1 MFKKSFHFSHPT
13 TFAIL
18 SINFPIL
25 NSSELSQL
33 AKKTIFKSTK
43 SNYFSN
49 SLTYHGYRYFRQ
61 PNQKETNSY
70 SKTNKTGYHVIE
82 ILKDLYPKPQEQ
94 KNYIYTNR
102 IIYSVALTEN
112 EIKQASQS
120 FRRITNAGVASSFCF
135 AAGLISIYVHPIFV
149 LFPIWVLWNNYR
161 AKSEIGNN
169 HVIMIEL
176 LEADRIKFKFC
187 WGKELI
193 FKIREFHTNQ
203 EDDRKMLSYGGN
215 IYVEAGYIVDKNDK
229 VIQKLILLNDPS
241 RILIENV
248 SLFKDIML
256 SNSQEILKYQYM
268 GRK

>member
-1 MFKKSFHFSHPT
+1 MLQKSFNFSHPA
-13 TFAIL
+13 TFAIF
-18 SINFPIL
+18 SINFPML
-25 NSSELSQL
+25 KSSKLFQL
-33 AKKTIFKSTK
+33 ANNTIFKSTK
-43 SNYFSN
+43 SNYLSN

-61 PNQKETNSY
+61 QNQKETNY
-70 SKTNKTGYHVIE
+70 HSKTNKTGYHVIE
-82 ILKDLYPKPQEQ
+82 ILKDLYPKPGEQ
-94 KNYIYTNR
+94 KNYTYTNR

-120 FRRITNAGVASSFCF
+120 FRRITNAGVAFSFCF
-135 AAGLISIYVHPIFV
+135 AAGLISIYVHPVFI
-149 LFPIWVLWNNYR
+149 LFPIWVLWNNYH
-161 AKSEIGNN
+161 AKSEIGKN

-176 LEADRIKFKFC
+176 LELDKIKFKFC

-193 FKIREFHTNQ
+193 FQIREFHTNQ

-241 RILIENV
+241 RTVIENV
-248 SLFKDIML
+248 SLFKDTML

-268 GRK
+268 GKK